1 MQLRKQTRNRGIYYL
16 YLAYET
22 TADGKIVNSG
32 CIRLAESIAPQQE
45 GTVIIPANIPE
56 RGKCFLKVKYLAE
69 VWKWLTGDRQSAGI

>member
-45 GTVIIPANIPE
+45 GTVIIPANNP
-56 RGKCFLKVKYLAE
+56 GKRKMLLEGEVFAE